1 MQDYRTLKLLD
12 VFEKVFRRFGIDYK
26 MMRTILQV
34 KLTMDGRRVPTI
46 FSQNAKKKEKDS
58 NNQYIKSLWIYV
70 LFGLFMIPFI
80 LMGDNYLF
88 QMSLF
93 YGIFTFFIMTSM
105 ISDFSSVL
113 LDIRDR
119 NILFPKPVD
128 KRTISTAK
136 MIHVLIYLSFL
147 TIALAGVPLIVGLV
161 THGILFF
168 LTAVLSIILIDLF
181 IVVLTALIYLFILRF
196 FDGEKLKDIINYVQI
211 ALSLGIMV
219 GYQLLVRSF
228 EFIDLTIHF
237 EMQWWQIF
245 IFPMW
250 FGAMME
256 VIMNGNAQLFHLLFT
271 GLGIVMPM
279 ISIWI
284 YIKLNPVFEQNLQK
298 LSYHGKAE
306 KKRHGKLGRLLLRV
320 ICSSNEERAFFRFAG
335 SMMKNE
341 RDFKL
346 KVYPSLGFSAV
357 IPLIFIMNGFNTN
370 FDQLSTSK
378 SFLTIYFSL
387 IIIPTILVLLR
398 FSGKYKG
405 AWIYMAAPIINLKP
419 MFSGTIKAFIFK
431 LYLPVYLL
439 QSVIFL
445 VLFGVRILPDLI
457 VVFLNACAYAVI
469 CFMILKKAIPFSSSF
484 DEYNQNSNVAVFIG
498 LMLFVGVF
506 AGLHFVSTLFS
517 FGIYLYF
524 VLAVLYLGTLWK
536 LAFNI
541 TWDKIL
547 G

>member
-12 VFEKVFRRFGIDYK
+12 KFEKLFRRFGIDYK
-26 MMRTILQV
+26 IMRSILQV

-46 FSQNAKKKEKDS
+46 FSQNAKKKDKET

-70 LFGLFMIPFI
+70 LFGLFMIPFV

-128 KRTISTAK
+128 KRTISMAK
-136 MIHVLIYLSFL
+136 MVHILIYLLFL
-147 TIALAGVPLIVGLV
+147 TIALAGIPLIVGLV
-161 THGILFF
+161 KHGFLFF
-168 LTAVLSIILIDLF
+168 LTTVLSIILIDLL
-181 IVVLTALIYLFILRF
+181 IVVLTALIYLFVLRF

-211 ALSLGIMV
+211 LLSLGIMV

-228 EFIDLTIHF
+228 EFIDFSISLEH
-237 EMQWWQIF
+237 QWWQAF

-250 FGAMME
+250 YGAMME

-271 GLGIVMPM
+271 LLGILMPLL
-279 ISIWI
+279 SIWI

-298 LSYHGKAE
+298 LSYYGKAKE
-306 KKRHGKLGRLLLRV
+306 KRRGKFGPFFLRI
-320 ICSSNEERAFFRFAG
+320 ICRTDEERAFFRFAG

-370 FDQLSTSK
+370 MDQLSTSK
-378 SFLTIYFSL
+378 SFLTVYFSL
-387 IIIPTILVLLR
+387 IIIPTILVLLK

-405 AWIYMAAPIINLKP
+405 AWIYRVAPIKQLKP

-431 LYLPVYLL
+431 LYLPVYLFI
-439 QSVIFL
+439 SIIFIA
-445 VLFGVRILPDLI
+445 LFGVRILPDLI
-457 VVFLNACAYAVI
+457 VVFLNACTFAVI
-469 CFMILKKAIPFSSSF
+469 CFMILKKFIPFSASF
-484 DEYNQNSNVAVFIG
+484 DEYNQNSNVAIFIG
-498 LMLFVGVF
+498 LMLFVALF
-506 AGLHFVSTLFS
+506 AGIHYAATLIS
-517 FGIYLYF
+517 FGIYIYL
-524 VLAVLYLGTLWK
+524 VIAILGLGTLWK

-541 TWDKIL
+541 SWDKIE